1 MFLVSPLEAPEVTG
15 CSRAASLVN
24 IYNIIIIIV
33 SIYNNFNI
41 LNIYEYIFIYNQGIF
56 MAIN

>member
-41 LNIYEYIFIYNQGIF
+41 LNIYEYIF